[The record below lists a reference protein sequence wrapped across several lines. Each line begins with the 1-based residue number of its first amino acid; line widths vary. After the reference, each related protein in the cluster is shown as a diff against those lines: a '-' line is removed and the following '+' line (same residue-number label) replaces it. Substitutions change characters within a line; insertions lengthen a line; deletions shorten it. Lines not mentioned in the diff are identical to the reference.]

1 MKVYALVFTVG
12 ISSGS
17 ETLLGLFSSV
27 EKAEVVKMKHSK
39 NGGHALHHYE
49 ITELEL
55 DKETNITITE
65 WDSYEY

>member
-1 MKVYALVFTVG
+1 MKVYALVFTIG

-17 ETLLGLFSSV
+17 ETLLGLFSTT
-27 EKAEVVKMKHSK
+27 EKAEAVKMKHSK
-39 NGGHALHHYE
+39 KCGYALHHYE

-55 DKETNITITE
+55 DKETNITFAE

>member
-1 MKVYALVFTVG
+1 MKVYALVFIIG

-17 ETLLGLFSSV
+17 ETLLGLFSTT
-27 EKAEVVKMKHSK
+27 EKAEAVKMKHSK
-39 NGGHALHHYE
+39 KCGYALHHYE

-55 DKETNITITE
+55 DKETNITFAE

>member
-1 MKVYALVFTVG
+1 MKVYALVFTIG
-12 ISSGS
+12 IDSGS
-17 ETLLGLFSSV
+17 ETLLGLFSTT
-27 EKAEVVKMKHSK
+27 EKAEEVKMKHSK

-55 DKETNITITE
+55 DKETNITLTE

>member
-1 MKVYALVFTVG
+1 MKVYALVFTIG

-17 ETLLGLFSSV
+17 ETLLGLFSAP
-27 EKAEVVKMKHSK
+27 EKAEAVKMKHSK
-39 NGGHALHHYE
+39 KCGYALHHYE

-55 DKETNITITE
+55 DKETNITLTE